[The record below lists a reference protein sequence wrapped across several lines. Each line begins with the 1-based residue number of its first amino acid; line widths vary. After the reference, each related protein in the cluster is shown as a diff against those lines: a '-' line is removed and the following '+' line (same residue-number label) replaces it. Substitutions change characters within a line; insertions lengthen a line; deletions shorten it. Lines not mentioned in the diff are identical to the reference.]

1 MKTDGIRDMANEQK
15 IYDAWR
21 EHEAYA
27 VPVTEEG
34 ERKAAR
40 RWESFKAGWIK
51 ALEQNEKDTNT
62 VQEHM

>member
-1 MKTDGIRDMANEQK
+1 MKKQNIMNEQK

-21 EHEAYA
+21 EHEAYQ

-34 ERKAAR
+34 ERKATR

-51 ALEQNEKDTNT
+51 ALEQNGKDSNT
-62 VQEHM
+62 VQTDL